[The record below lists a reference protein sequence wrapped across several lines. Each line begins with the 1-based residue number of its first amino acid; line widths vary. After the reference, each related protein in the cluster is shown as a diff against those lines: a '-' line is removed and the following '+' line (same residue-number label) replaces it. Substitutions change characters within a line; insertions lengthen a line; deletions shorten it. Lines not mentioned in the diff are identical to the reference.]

1 MKNSLSISSN
11 QRNDSLRKFFNK
23 TGILKKERSA
33 LREDKLTQHDHKS
46 ENHS

>member
-23 TGILKKERSA
+23 TGIVKKERST
-33 LREDKLTQHDHKS
+33 LREDKLVQHDHKS
-46 ENHS
+46 EHNS